1 MAVLTSNVV
10 NMITKGQHMVNMTT
24 EGSYRAATGNKQKE
38 VTIWR
43 YDKAMSCKGKVEATS

>member
-24 EGSYRAATGNKQKE
+24 EGSYRAVNGNKQKE
-38 VTIWR
+38 VTNWR
-43 YDKAMSCKGKVEATS
+43 HDKAMSCKVEATS